1 MTQVAVPIAAASP
14 EALAP
19 LAQAARSQ
27 GADLVEVRLDTCQ
40 SLGADPLACA
50 RACGALALPVLATAR
65 HRCENGTWQG
75 DEAARGQAL
84 AAAAAAGASYVD
96 VELARWSEVRAH
108 LGPLPGR
115 CRLILSYHDFA
126 GLGDNLSGR
135 IAEMRAKGALPKI
148 AITAHDAADLD
159 VVQRLYADAD
169 ADGREL
175 IAIAMGEHG
184 APSRQLA
191 GAWGAFLTFAR
202 LDGDG
207 GSAPGQP
214 TVKELLEVFHLRRQR
229 RGMPV
234 YGVIGSPIA
243 HSLSPVLHNEC
254 FRAFDVPAIYARFR
268 VEDAAAFWRA
278 CGGWIQGLSIT
289 IPHKAALMPLMDR
302 LDPLARQVGVM
313 NTVFRDQGRTVGA
326 TTDATAI
333 AACIAAAGH
342 QPEARVLVLGAG
354 GVAQAAACALAG
366 RGATVAIHNRTH
378 ARAVEL
384 AARCGGTALD
394 ADQARAWPYEVLLN
408 GTAVGMK
415 APDDTPWP
423 HPHRAGTTVF
433 DTVYTPRDTR
443 LLREA
448 RAAGCTVID
457 GVEMFARQA
466 AEQFELWTS
475 LHPLDLMRQMLDQRF
490 AH

>member
-1 MTQVAVPIAAASP
+1 MTLVAVPIAAASP
-14 EALAP
+14 DGLIP
-19 LAQAARSQ
+19 LAQAAQAQ

-50 RACGALALPVLATAR
+50 RVSGALALPVLATAR

-75 DEAARGQAL
+75 DEAARGQVL
-84 AAAAAAGASYVD
+84 AAAAAAGATYVD
-96 VELARWSEVRAH
+96 VELARWSEVSPH
-108 LGPLPGR
+108 LGPLPGG
-115 CRLILSYHDFA
+115 CRLILSYHDFT

-135 IAEMRAKGALPKI
+135 IAEMRAEGALPKI

-159 VVQRLYADAD
+159 VVQRLYAEAN
-169 ADGREL
+169 GRDL

-214 TVKELLEVFHLRRQR
+214 TVKELLEVFHLRRQH

-243 HSLSPVLHNEC
+243 HSLSPHLHNTC
-254 FRAFDVPAIYARFR
+254 FQAAGLDAIYARFR

-289 IPHKAALMPLMDR
+289 IPHKSALMPLMDR

-313 NTVFRDQGRTVGA
+313 NTVYRDGGITVGG

-342 QPEARVLVLGAG
+342 GPAARVLVLGAG

-423 HPHRAGTTVF
+423 HPHRTGTTVF

-448 RAAGCTVID
+448 RATGCTVID
-457 GVEMFARQA
+457 GVQMFARQA
-466 AEQFELWTS
+466 AEQFQLWTGQSS
-475 LHPLDLMRQMLDQRF
+475 LATMQGLLDQRF
-490 AH
+490 AR

>member
-14 EALAP
+14 EALVP
-19 LAQAARSQ
+19 LAQAAQAQ
-27 GADLVEVRLDTCQ
+27 GADLIEVRLDTCQ

-50 RACGALALPVLATAR
+50 RTCGSLALPVLATAR
-65 HRCENGTWQG
+65 HRCENGTWQD
-75 DEAARGQAL
+75 DEASRGRVL
-84 AAAAAAGASYVD
+84 AAAAAAGARYVD
-96 VELARWSEVRAH
+96 VELARWSEVRTH
-108 LGPLPGR
+108 LGPLPGG

-126 GLGDNLSGR
+126 GMGDDLRGR
-135 IAEMRAKGALPKI
+135 IAAMRSAGAIAKVAVN
-148 AITAHDAADLD
+148 ARDAADLD
-159 VVQRLYADAD
+159 AVRALYAD
-169 ADGREL
+169 GGEL

-191 GAWGAFLTFAR
+191 GAWGSFLTFAR

-214 TVKELLEVFHLRRQR
+214 TVAELLEVFHLRRQR
-229 RGMPV
+229 RNMPV

-243 HSLSPVLHNEC
+243 HSLSPVLHNTC
-254 FRAFDVPAIYARFR
+254 FQAAGIDAIYARFR

-289 IPHKAALMPLMDR
+289 IPHKTALMPLMDR

-313 NTVFRDQGRTVGA
+313 NTVHRQGGSTVGA

-342 QPEARVLVLGAG
+342 GPAVRVLVLGAG
-354 GVAQAAACALAG
+354 GVAQAAACALA
-366 RGATVAIHNRTH
+366 RNGATVAIHNRTH
-378 ARAVEL
+378 ARALEL

-394 ADQARAWPYEVLLN
+394 ADQARAFPYQVLLN

-423 HPHRAGTTVF
+423 HPHRAGTSVF
-433 DTVYTPRDTR
+433 DTVYTPRHTR

-466 AEQFELWTS
+466 AEQFRYWTGQ
-475 LHPLDLMRQMLDQRF
+475 HPLASMRELLDQRF
-490 AH
+490 AG

>member
-14 EALAP
+14 EALVL
-19 LAQAARSQ
+19 LAQAARAQ

-75 DEAARGQAL
+75 DEAARGQVL
-84 AAAAAAGASYVD
+84 AAAAAAGAAYVD
-96 VELARWSEVRAH
+96 VELARWSEVQAH

-115 CRLILSYHDFA
+115 CRPILSYHDFA
-126 GLGDNLSGR
+126 GLGDDLRGR
-135 IAEMRAKGALPKI
+135 IAAMRAAGAI
-148 AITAHDAADLD
+148 AKVAVTARDAADLD
-159 VVQRLYADAD
+159 AVRALYADGGD
-169 ADGREL
+169 L

-214 TVKELLEVFHLRRQR
+214 TVAELLEVFHLRRQR

-254 FRAFDVPAIYARFR
+254 FRAFGVPAIYARFR

-289 IPHKAALMPLMDR
+289 IPHKAALMPLMGR
-302 LDPLARQVGVM
+302 IDPLAHQVGVM
-313 NTVFRDQGRTVGA
+313 NTVWRDQDRTVGA
-326 TTDATAI
+326 TTDADAI
-333 AACIAAAGH
+333 VDSIAAAGH
-342 QPEARVLVLGAG
+342 QPKARVLVLGAG
-354 GVAQAAACALAG
+354 GVAQTAACALAW

-378 ARAVEL
+378 ARALEL

-394 ADQARAWPYEVLLN
+394 ADQARDFPYDVLLN

-466 AEQFELWTS
+466 AEQFHFWTGIR
-475 LHPLDLMRQMLDQRF
+475 PLDLMRRQLDERF
-490 AH
+490 AR